1 MEGYIL
7 IYRKMLNWQW
17 YQDNNVK
24 ALFIDLLLD
33 ANFEESKKG
42 LLTIQRGQ
50 VLTSL
55 KRMHDRTGM
64 TVKEIRTALDKLEKS
79 GEIGKQTT
87 NRNSIITINNYDE
100 YQDKG
105 KQRASKGQT
114 KGNIIINNKE
124 YKELNNIKE
133 KIYKKE
139 KYGLFENVRLTDEEY
154 QKLQEKFS
162 DYQKRIDNLSSYIAS
177 KGDKY
182 KSHYATILN
191 WSRKDDKEM
200 PSWFGKE
207 VKERERTEEDERELQ
222 ELIRGY

>member
-24 ALFIDLLLD
+24 ALFIYLLLD